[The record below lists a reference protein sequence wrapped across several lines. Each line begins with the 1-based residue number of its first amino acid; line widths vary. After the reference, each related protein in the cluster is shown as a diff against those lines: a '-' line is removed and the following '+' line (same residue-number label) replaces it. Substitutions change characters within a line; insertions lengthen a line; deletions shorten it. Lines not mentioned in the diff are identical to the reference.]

1 MPKARPRPDSKEDT
15 RLSPSE
21 TKVSKT
27 PQISVP
33 LKGPI
38 HRCAL
43 SNCGDKTRTCLNT
56 VQVKGTICSQHL
68 CQARDLIN
76 QHVDALSTHEK
87 KMAERVLDLKTDEE
101 MESDL
106 ENEDDDDE
114 DSSDCEEGSEE
125 DEEEEEEEEEDQEET
140 PQCAEDRLV
149 CSSCGWTLLKAHMMN
164 SKDGYLCLRCY
175 DDDGGGESKDV
186 PDDPRCAPPECVSC
200 TNHAVKLADGSYDDF
215 CERHRM

>member
-21 TKVSKT
+21 AKVSKA
-27 PQISVP
+27 PQRSVP

-43 SNCGDKTRTCLNT
+43 SNCGDKTRMCLNA

-106 ENEDDDDE
+106 ENDDDDDE
-114 DSSDCEEGSEE
+114 DSSEYEERSDEDEEGE
-125 DEEEEEEEEEDQEET
+125 DEEEEEETQ
-140 PQCAEDRLV
+140 QCAEDTLV

-175 DDDGGGESKDV
+175 DDEGDPTDIPG
-186 PDDPRCAPPECVSC
+186 DPRYDPPECVRC
-200 TNHAVKLADGSYDDF
+200 INKVVKLIDGSYDDF